1 MRTEVVTGAYRTGA
15 RAGGPAARRTAT
27 RGGRSA
33 AAGARAWRVPSARGL
48 VKRVLACGAL
58 ACAALGGARSASAGD
73 AVVLQ
78 SGTRL
83 EGRVVSETADAVVIE
98 LAGGRTRMTVGR
110 AQVASIE
117 RGLPDAPAAAPAGQ
131 AVRDEWY
138 LLKAAERTVGVRHLM
153 MLPSDRADRKGW
165 RFEEQLTFLGS
176 DRLPGVRVER
186 IEETTE
192 DFRPVH
198 LHYGERGEGAGNGGT
213 PGYDVF
219 RAGPVVDGVWNAT
232 VREGTRQRT
241 LELKGP
247 AGARSPLALREA
259 LVRATPRT
267 AGLVEVPLLDPA
279 RGELR
284 TVRAGFT
291 TLDAGASS
299 VRIDVLRVEDGDRGL
314 ESRWSPGDPPRC
326 TVEDVAPGVVAVPA
340 SRAQAEAALPA
351 PAAALDPRTLLRPAA
366 LPSAPK
372 EEGPRVLTLADVGI
386 ELTLPGPGWVAEPLA
401 AQADDV
407 GARVVARVASRLDAT
422 DVRIEWDPAG
432 AVGDA
437 GAAERDL
444 LARLRRVA
452 RDLRVETPRAA
463 VADGVW
469 RMRVVGT
476 VRRESL
482 WTWVLCA
489 DRGRGRITVLVA
501 CPEPAVKDVSPA
513 VEALLTSFRRL

>member
-1 MRTEVVTGAYRTGA
+1 MRKVVVTGPYRAGA
-15 RAGGPAARRTAT
+15 RAGAPASPRRRTVAVCALVLAIGAAAR
-27 RGGRSA
+27 
-33 AAGARAWRVPSARGL
+33 PSP
-48 VKRVLACGAL
+48 VL
-58 ACAALGGARSASAGD
+58 AGD
-73 AVVLQ
+73 AVVLV

-83 EGRVVSETADAVVIE
+83 EGRVVGESAESVVIE
-98 LAGGRTRMTVGR
+98 LSGGRTRMTIAR
-110 AQVASIE
+110 AQVATIE
-117 RGLPDAPAAAPAGQ
+117 RGLPDAPTAAPAGQ

-138 LLKAAERTVGVRHLM
+138 LLKAAERTVGVRHLLL
-153 MLPSDRADRKGW
+153 LPSDRADRKGW

-186 IEETTE
+186 IEETTD

-247 AGARSPLALREA
+247 AGVRSPLALREA
-259 LVRATPRT
+259 LVRATPRS

-279 RGELR
+279 RGDLR

-299 VRIDVLRVEDGDRGL
+299 VRVDVLRFEDGDRGL

-326 TVEDVAPGVVAVPA
+326 MVEDVAPGVVAVPA
-340 SRAQAEAALPA
+340 TRAQAEAAMPA
-351 PAAALDPRTLLRPAA
+351 PVAPVDPRELLRPSA
-366 LPSAPK
+366 LPRVAK
-372 EEGPRVLTLADVGI
+372 EDGPRVLTLADVGI
-386 ELTLPGPGWVAEPLA
+386 ELTMPVPGWVAEPLA
-401 AQADDV
+401 AQGDDV
-407 GARVVARVASRLDAT
+407 GVRVVARIASRLDAT

-432 AVGDA
+432 AVGDPA
-437 GAAERDL
+437 TAEKDL

-452 RDLRVETPRAA
+452 RDLRVETPR
-463 VADGVW
+463 VDGGDGLW

-476 VRRESL
+476 VRRETL

-501 CPEPAVKDVSPA
+501 CPEPAVRDVTPA